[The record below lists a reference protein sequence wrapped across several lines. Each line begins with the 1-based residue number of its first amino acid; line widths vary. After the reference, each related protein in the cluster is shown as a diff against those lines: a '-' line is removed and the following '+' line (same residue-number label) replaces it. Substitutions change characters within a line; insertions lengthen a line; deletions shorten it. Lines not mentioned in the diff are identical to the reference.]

1 MSATPSSDYVLGGAD
16 VEHDRLIRQGRR
28 LAKFTDHLF
37 REAGVGPGQR
47 VLDIGSG
54 VGEVAL
60 LVAHLVGG
68 SGSVVGVDRDLAGL
82 AKARARVAEAGLGN
96 VQFIESDIASVHDG
110 RPFDAIVGRFVLMFQ
125 PDPVAVLRALSA
137 CLRPGG
143 VIVLQEASWPA
154 FLSQVARLPLWTACA
169 TLICEALRRGQVHTD
184 MGLVLFRAFQD
195 IGYPVP
201 SMRLDVPID
210 QVPDMRRWLYD
221 LFVTLRPRMQELG
234 LSLESVGEIGT
245 LLERLE
251 RELDDHRSYAAGI
264 GLVGAWSRKPLA
276 HHLPA

>member
-169 TLICEALRRGQVHTD
+169 TLICEALRRGKCTLIWGWCSSGPSKISDTRCHQCAST
-184 MGLVLFRAFQD
+184 FQS
-195 IGYPVP
+195 IKC
-201 SMRLDVPID
+201 PICA
-210 QVPDMRRWLYD
+210 
-221 LFVTLRPRMQELG
+221 
-234 LSLESVGEIGT
+234 VGFT
-245 LLERLE
+245 T
-251 RELDDHRSYAAGI
+251 SS
-264 GLVGAWSRKPLA
+264 SR
-276 HHLPA
+276 